1 MTTIKIKPLND
12 LQHGIWEHEENEED
26 SVKSVT
32 LRAGVQVS
40 DAHLKAAT
48 WAPCESP
55 PCPSA
60 AASQSPRWSSGSLS
74 PPLKHSIQPSLKV
87 TRLLSNDHSAVKMS
101 QALIKDRKKRKRKL
115 RRVKKILLCPLL
127 HFTTSDAKRHRA
139 SSKLRLWLPQKQ
151 KSLLLKYKVLDFRGK
166 SKTLSLFYLSIEVYN
181 KVHHELFLLDKVLQ
195 LYSTWTTLQL
205 YPDESGGRGTGYK

>member
-74 PPLKHSIQPSLKV
+74 PPLKDSIQPSLKV

-115 RRVKKILLCPLL
+115 RRVKKNTPLPPLAL
-127 HFTTSDAKRHRA
+127 HNFRRKKAQSIFKTAPLTSTETEKFAAK
-139 SSKLRLWLPQKQ
+139 
-151 KSLLLKYKVLDFRGK
+151 
-166 SKTLSLFYLSIEVYN
+166 I
-181 KVHHELFLLDKVLQ
+181 
-195 LYSTWTTLQL
+195 
-205 YPDESGGRGTGYK
+205 

>member
-1 MTTIKIKPLND
+1 MANFELFHNWKWKRLDPSARGTTLRANVLKLFVCPEKNIYGYNLDKTFE
-12 LQHGIWEHEENEED
+12 WFTAEHEENEED

-32 LRAGVQVS
+32 LRAGVHVS

-48 WAPCESP
+48 SAPCESP

-101 QALIKDRKKRKRKL
+101 QALIKEKEKK
-115 RRVKKILLCPLL
+115 KKE
-127 HFTTSDAKRHRA
+127 T
-139 SSKLRLWLPQKQ
+139 Q
-151 KSLLLKYKVLDFRGK
+151 
-166 SKTLSLFYLSIEVYN
+166 
-181 KVHHELFLLDKVLQ
+181 
-195 LYSTWTTLQL
+195 
-205 YPDESGGRGTGYK
+205 TG